1 MTPTE
6 RAYTVIKKIPKGYVA
21 TYGQIAKL
29 AGGLNPRFIGYLL
42 HYNPDPNIIPCHRVV
57 NARGKLASGFAFGG
71 VIKQE
76 RLLEDEGVEVQNY
89 NINLTK
95 YQWRP

>member
-42 HYNPDPNIIPCHRVV
+42 HYNPDPDAIPCHRVV
-57 NARGKLASGFAFGG
+57 NAQGKLALGFAFGG
-71 VIKQE
+71 VLKQK
-76 RLLEDEGVEVQNY
+76 RLLEDEGIEIQNY
-89 NINLTK
+89 NIDLSL
-95 YQWRP
+95 YQWQP

>member
-1 MTPTE
+1 MTPTQ

-42 HYNPDPNIIPCHRVV
+42 HRNPDPDAIPCHRVV
-57 NARGKLASGFAFGG
+57 NAQGKLASGFAFGG
-71 VIKQE
+71 VLKQK
-76 RLLEDEGVEVQNY
+76 RLLEEEGIEIQNY
-89 NINLTK
+89 SINLAL